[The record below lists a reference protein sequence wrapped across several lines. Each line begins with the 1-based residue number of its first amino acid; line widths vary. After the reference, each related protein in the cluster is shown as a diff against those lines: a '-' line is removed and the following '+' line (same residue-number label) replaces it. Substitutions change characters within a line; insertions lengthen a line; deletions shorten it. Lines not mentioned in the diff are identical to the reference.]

1 MRNIRKYIH
10 LFVALL
16 SVVLFGACTF
26 EQENLFDESAS
37 LRVNHFN
44 EDLKER
50 LVAQST
56 NGNYGWEIQYFVAG
70 TGYQDFEGFTL
81 YGSFT
86 ETGKVTLAS
95 NHRYLR
101 NGNAGK
107 YTEATSTYEML
118 AEEGPMIA
126 FNTWNDVLTVFVD
139 PVDPSYAP
147 DNIVSNGEGMNGDH
161 NLVFVRYEG
170 NNIIFRGQRHAAEVR
185 FVPCDRP
192 WAQHLTDIATMKK
205 SITSSTL
212 NTYYLTDGK
221 DTMYIDGLNEG
232 VFSIV
237 DRLEDPLLDLTRN
250 CLFTSS
256 GIRLSYKQSF
266 GDHEYQEFSISD
278 DKSRLLSEDGSVQ
291 IIAMWDTYITDSKS
305 LYRIDPSGFTAEQA
319 ALYTQMQAEVK
330 KVNASFG
337 LDSLA
342 IGRIS
347 SEQADGTSA
356 FMPGLI
362 LCIHGK
368 KNMMGLTPQYYP
380 YFDVNIDRTEFGVM
394 KLSESSVTAPNTY
407 MTMFDATNLKSLCK
421 QFAESLYGTYD
432 IVPND
437 YFRPTDATLNRQD
450 GGNTLKLFLSAIKD

>member
-16 SVVLFGACTF
+16 SVTLFAACTF

-37 LRVNHFN
+37 LRVVHFN
-44 EDLKER
+44 EDLKAR

-101 NGNAGK
+101 DGNAGK
-107 YTEATSTYEML
+107 YTEAVSTYQML
-118 AEEGPMIA
+118 AEEGPMVA

-147 DNIVSNGEGMNGDH
+147 NNIVSNGEGMNGDH

-330 KVNASFG
+330 KVNANYE
-337 LDSLA
+337 LDSLV
-342 IGRIS
+342 IGRV
-347 SEQADGTSA
+347 SEEIEGSNI

-362 LCIHGK
+362 ACIHGPK
-368 KNMMGLTPQYYP
+368 KMGRVPQFYP
-380 YFDVNIDRTEFGVM
+380 YYDMSIERTEFGVM
-394 KLSESSVTAPNTY
+394 RFGQLPTDHSNKY
-407 MTMFDATNLKSLCK
+407 MSMFDATDLKSLCK

-437 YFRPTDATLNRQD
+437 YFRPTSATLNPQG
-450 GGNTLKLFLSAIKD
+450 GGNAVKLQLKEIKD